1 MVRSVNVFE
10 EFPEVENK
18 TEEQGDDTIEKLIS
32 VALKGEHQEIELL
45 KSLDEYEVC
54 RILRSATM
62 KVSKTFKKQAKKVLK
77 QYFAEVTTGYSSIDT
92 FKAYRTL
99 AICANYY
106 EVEAERVDDRLS
118 EYRAYLNAGHWLDAF
133 FGRERA
139 QEDLHDFRKK

>member
-1 MVRSVNVFE
+1 MNVFE

-18 TEEQGDDTIEKLIS
+18 TEEQGDNAIEKLIS

-54 RILRSATM
+54 SILRRANI
-62 KVSKTFKKQAKKVLK
+62 KVSKTFKKQAKRLLK
-77 QYFAEVTTGYSSIDT
+77 QYFTEITTGYSSIDT

-99 AICANYY
+99 AICAVYY
-106 EVEAERVDDRLS
+106 EVEAERVEDSLS
-118 EYRAYLNAGHWLDAF
+118 EYKAYLDAGHWLDAF

-139 QEDLHDFRKK
+139 EEDLHDFRKK

>member
-1 MVRSVNVFE
+1 MNVFE

-18 TEEQGDDTIEKLIS
+18 TEEHGDDAIEKLIS

-54 RILRSATM
+54 SILRRANI
-62 KVSKTFKKQAKKVLK
+62 KVSKTFKKQAKKVLE
-77 QYFAEVTTGYSSIDT
+77 QYFVEVAKGYSSIDT

-99 AICANYY
+99 AICAVYY
-106 EVEAERVDDRLS
+106 EVEAERVEDCLS
-118 EYRAYLNAGHWLDAF
+118 EYKAYLAAGHWLDAS

-139 QEDLHDFRKK
+139 QEDLYDFRKK